1 MSERK
6 ALIVNLLS
14 VPLTKDKQSL
24 LLSQFQLYA
33 ALVNYTI
40 KLLIQRQIILQSKA
54 LETMRDSFEKKFF
67 ALATSSDSSETTSLA
82 NARVLFESKF
92 DSRTIEEYR
101 EASASM
107 QGEQDTGH
115 VDWFV
120 HQYFKDVVRTALSEI
135 ARHRRMA
142 ATVRSPRD
150 KSPFFKPGR
159 MVLSAPTVSIGETS
173 CVVLA
178 VHGEEIPVP
187 FDKRS
192 RGRETAI
199 LTALA
204 AGQKRFSKVRLKWHK
219 EGYVDINIRVENPT
233 VR

>member
-1 MSERK
+1 MAERK

-40 KLLIQRQIILQSKA
+40 KLMIQRQIILQSKA
-54 LETMRDSFEKKFF
+54 LETLRDGFEKRFF
-67 ALATSSDSSETTSLA
+67 ALAISSDGPETTSLV
-82 NARVLFESKF
+82 NARAVFESKF
-92 DSRTIEEYR
+92 DSPTVEKHRQ
-101 EASASM
+101 ASVTK
-107 QGEQDTGH
+107 QGEQDTGPI
-115 VDWFV
+115 DWFV
-120 HQYFKDVVRTALSEI
+120 DQYFRDIVRTALSEI
-135 ARHRRMA
+135 TRHRRMA
-142 ATVRSPRD
+142 GMVRNLRD
-150 KSPFFKPGR
+150 RSPFFKPGQ
-159 MVLSAPTVSIGETS
+159 MILSAPTASIGETG

-192 RGRETAI
+192 RSREAVI

-204 AGQKRFSKVRLKWHK
+204 AGQERYSRVRLKWHK

-233 VR
+233 LR